1 VAAVIELGTD
11 TFTTLA
17 GAKFLDATP
26 AVGDLVV
33 IVIANSAATAGTA
46 PTDNNA
52 DGLGTYTLAET
63 CVNKSSVD
71 YASVY
76 IRNALIGSATS
87 TRFTNNNASNN
98 GGGLCVLK
106 VTGMTKTGATAKR
119 QSAKQDNMSA
129 GTPAPVLSSAA
140 LTTNPVVG
148 VVLNGTSPA
157 TMLSRSAGG
166 AWSEW
171 TDAGYSTPTTGVH
184 VMASDSTETGAT
196 ITWGS
201 ASSTGFGAVVVEL
214 DASSTTQ
221 SNAPRA
227 RILQMLRNA

>member
-157 TMLSRSAGG
+157 TMLSRCRIQHAHDGR
-166 AWSEW
+166 
-171 TDAGYSTPTTGVH
+171 PRH
-184 VMASDSTETGAT
+184 
-196 ITWGS
+196 
-201 ASSTGFGAVVVEL
+201 GFGQHRDRRHDHMGVGLVYGVRCCGRG
-214 DASSTTQ
+214 TG
-221 SNAPRA
+221 
-227 RILQMLRNA
+227 RILDDAVERAPCPHPADAPQRLKRFRNA